1 MTGSMPNN
9 RDNALRRRLGA
20 VVFADIS
27 NYTGMMGADEVGTWV
42 AVKSRFE
49 DFNQLAQKH
58 DGEVLEVRGDGLFS
72 LFDSA
77 IHAVSFAMELQ
88 ARMRAWNA
96 SSPENQKF
104 LFRVGINLGEILVD
118 GAQISGDC
126 VNIASRLEALA
137 QPGHVCISAA
147 VYEVVR
153 NRLTFGYEYL
163 GSKKLK
169 NVSEPIDAFQVH
181 ENSTSAAMTR
191 GLRPL
196 YLSQDSVIIPIKD
209 RSVVVLP
216 LQFQGGDQQEGW
228 YADGLTDDITT
239 CLSRFQDLFVI
250 AKTSAYVYN
259 DPKVVPVTAA
269 RELGVRYVVRG
280 SLRKAGNRIR
290 VTIELLDSGRDKII
304 WGEHYD
310 RQLEAIF
317 DLLDEITQLIVS
329 SVAQHIESSEIDR
342 LRQLAPSDLR
352 AYSYVLQGQQHLFRY
367 TRVDTNQARAFYD
380 RALDLDPNYARALAA
395 KSRTLN
401 IEWRYNWANEKDNA
415 LNTALSLAHD
425 AIQADP
431 ADARGY
437 GELGFV
443 QLYRKDHDAAI
454 NAYRR
459 ATKLNPNDADLLSDM
474 ADALVHAHQSEE
486 AVELL
491 QAAMRLN
498 PYYPDQYLW
507 HLGGAYF
514 KLKRYEETIQTVQ
527 KMQNPTE
534 GRRLLAA
541 SFGQLGRI
549 AEAKE
554 QAAKLLE
561 AHPNFTVNDW
571 SKVLPDKYQEDLD
584 DFIEGLK
591 KAGL

>member
-1 MTGSMPNN
+1 MPN
-9 RDNALRRRLGA
+9 DKDKAPRRRLGA
-20 VVFADIS
+20 VVFADIA
-27 NYTGMMGADEVGTWV
+27 NYTGMMGADEIGTWI

-49 DFNQLAQKH
+49 DFNQLAKKH
-58 DGEVLEVRGDGLFS
+58 HGEVLEVRGDGLFV

-77 IHAVSFAMELQ
+77 VHAVSFAMELQ
-88 ARMRAWNA
+88 TSMRAWNGDG
-96 SSPENQKF
+96 PENKQF

-126 VNIASRLEALA
+126 VNIASRLESLA

-147 VYEVVR
+147 VYEQVR
-153 NRLTFGYEYL
+153 NRLTYGYEYL
-163 GSKKLK
+163 GAKSLK
-169 NVSEPIDAFQVH
+169 NVSEPVDAFQVH

-196 YLSQDSVIIPIKD
+196 YLSESSVIIPVKD

-216 LQFQGGDQQEGW
+216 LQFQGGDQQESW

-239 CLSRFQDLFVI
+239 SLSRFHDLFVI
-250 AKTSAYVYN
+250 AKTSAYVYG

-280 SLRKAGNRIR
+280 SLRRAGNRIR
-290 VTIELLDSGRDKII
+290 VAIELLDSGREKII

-310 RQLEAIF
+310 RQLDGIF
-317 DLLDEITQLIVS
+317 ELLDEITQLIVS
-329 SVAQHIESSEIDR
+329 SVSQHIQSSELDR
-342 LRQLAPSDLR
+342 LKQLAPSDLR
-352 AYSYVLQGQQHLFRY
+352 AYGYVLQGQQHICRY
-367 TRVDTNQARAFYD
+367 TRVDTNHARTFYN

-401 IEWRYNWANEKDNA
+401 IGWRYNWTDEQDNA
-415 LNTALSLAHD
+415 LSSALSLAHE

-443 QLYRKDHDAAI
+443 QLYRKNHDAAI

-459 ATKLNPNDADLLSDM
+459 AIKLNPNDADLMSDM
-474 ADALVHAHQSEE
+474 ADALVHAHQFDE

-491 QAAMRLN
+491 KAAMRLN
-498 PYYPDQYLW
+498 PYFPDQYLW

-514 KLKRYEETIQTVQ
+514 KLKQYDEAILTIK

-554 QAAKLLE
+554 QAAKVLE
-561 AHPNFTVNDW
+561 AHPNFNVDDW
-571 SKVLPDKYQEDLD
+571 AKVLPDKYQEDLD
-584 DFIEGLK
+584 HFIGGLR

>member
-1 MTGSMPNN
+1 MTSAGEQTP
-9 RDNALRRRLGA
+9 RRRLGA
-20 VVFADIS
+20 VLFADIA
-27 NYTGMMGADEVGTWV
+27 NYTGMMGADEIGTWN

-49 DFNQLAQKH
+49 DFSELAKLNH
-58 DGEVLEVRGDGLFS
+58 GEVLEVRGDGLFI

-77 IHAVSFAMELQ
+77 IHAVSFGMELQ
-88 ARMRAWNA
+88 KRMKTWNA
-96 SSPENQKF
+96 DIAEDRQF
-104 LFRVGINLGEILVD
+104 RFRVGINLGEILVD
-118 GAQISGDC
+118 GTRVSGDC
-126 VNIASRLEALA
+126 VNIASRLESLA
-137 QPGHVCISAA
+137 QPGQVCISAT
-147 VYEVVR
+147 VYEQVR
-153 NRLTFGYEYL
+153 NKLTFGYEYL
-163 GSKKLK
+163 GSQSLK
-169 NVSEPIDAFQVH
+169 NVKEPVDAFQVH

-196 YLSQDSVIIPIKD
+196 YFSESSIVLPSKGC
-209 RSVVVLP
+209 SVVVLP
-216 LQFQGGDQQEGW
+216 LQFQGSDQTESW

-239 CLSRFQDLFVI
+239 SLSRFHDLFVI
-250 AKTSAYVYN
+250 ARSSAYAYA
-259 DPKVVPVTAA
+259 DPTVVPSSAA

-280 SLRKAGNRIR
+280 SLRKAGNRVR
-290 VTIELLDSGRDKII
+290 VAIELLDSEHSRII

-310 RQLEAIF
+310 RELDGIF
-317 DLLDEITQLIVS
+317 ELQDEITQLIVS
-329 SVAQHIESSEIDR
+329 SAAQHIESSEFDR
-342 LRQLAPSDLR
+342 LKQLAPTSLR
-352 AYSYVLQGQQHLFRY
+352 AYGFVLQGQQRIFRY
-367 TRVDTNQARAFYD
+367 TRLDTRDARTLYGK
-380 RALDLDPNYARALAA
+380 ALDLDPGYARALAA

-401 IEWRYNWANEKDNA
+401 IEWRYNWAEERDEA
-415 LNTALSLAHD
+415 LDSALKLAHE
-425 AIQADP
+425 AIQADS
-431 ADARGY
+431 ADARGF

-443 QLYRKDHDAAI
+443 HLYRKEHDAAI

-491 QAAMRLN
+491 QVAMRLN

-514 KLKRYEETIQTVQ
+514 KLKRYEEAIQTVQ

-554 QAAKLLE
+554 QAAKVLE
-561 AHPNFTVNDW
+561 AHPNFTANDW
-571 SKVLPDKYQEDLD
+571 AKVLPDKYPEDLD